1 MVAGSRFSRGGIWR
15 PGANCRRYSKKVNR
29 VNWLFAEGE
38 ISPPRLVLSLLF
50 LLTSLFTAAAQS
62 ANAISPTV
70 SVQALRVPAKA
81 RSHLEVA
88 QREFS
93 RLNLAG
99 AEREIERA
107 LQLDSTFAA
116 AYSLR
121 AVVRLAARDSNR
133 AIEDATRALALDP
146 AEPGAYVALA
156 TAYNSRGE
164 YPRAE
169 ASTERA
175 LTMRP
180 DFWQARLE
188 LAKAFYGEGRLAL
201 ALRELDELHKDFP
214 DVHLVRANLL
224 VRLNRREEAIE
235 EFSQFLHEAPN
246 DCRRQQVEQIVNQAN
261 RTDAPTP
268 SRQ

>member
-1 MVAGSRFSRGGIWR
+1 
-15 PGANCRRYSKKVNR
+15 
-29 VNWLFAEGE
+29 
-38 ISPPRLVLSLLF
+38 VLSLLF

-235 EFSQFLHEAPN
+235 EFSEFLQEAPN

-261 RTDAPTP
+261 RTDAPTA